1 MADHVLTGQ
10 DIVTGL
16 RRAAERL
23 EARADALTSLDQA
36 MGDGDLGIT
45 AKKIAG
51 ALKAYLEDAP
61 GEDLGKYLMASGMKV
76 NSAAP
81 STMGTLIATALMRAG
96 KEAKGLSEIGA
107 ATLADMLDAA
117 DAGIQER
124 GKAAPGDKTIID
136 ALHPG
141 AAAFRQAI
149 EAGAGLA
156 EAGQIF
162 LDNARAGRDAVTP
175 LQSKIGRAGWVGE
188 RTQGLVDP
196 GCAFLVTAVEGA
208 LGVEADA

>member
-1 MADHVLTGQ
+1 MADNTLNGQ
-10 DIVTGL
+10 DVAAGL

-45 AKKIAG
+45 SKKIAG
-51 ALKAYLEDAP
+51 ALKAYLEDEP
-61 GEDLGKYLMASGMKV
+61 GDDLGKYLMASGMKV

-96 KEAKGLSEIGA
+96 KEAKGLAEIGA
-107 ATLADMLDAA
+107 ETLANMLDAA

-124 GKAAPGDKTIID
+124 GKAKPGDKTIID
-136 ALHPG
+136 ALHPA

-149 EAGAGLA
+149 ESGAGLA
-156 EAGQIF
+156 EAGQAF
-162 LDNARAGRDAVTP
+162 LDAARAGRDTVTP

-196 GCAFLVTAVEGA
+196 GCAFLVNATEGL
-208 LGVEADA
+208 LGVEPDA